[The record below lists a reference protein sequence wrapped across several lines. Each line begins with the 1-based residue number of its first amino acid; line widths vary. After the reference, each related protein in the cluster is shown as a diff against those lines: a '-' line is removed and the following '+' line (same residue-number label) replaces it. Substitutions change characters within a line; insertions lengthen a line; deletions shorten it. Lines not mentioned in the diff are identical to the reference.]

1 MSEILLL
8 MVMLF
13 AAYLFMPAT
22 WFSKVGANEEPKRV
36 TPQTTENLLAVPE
49 DSVLRRHF
57 ITQLR
62 SQIQRDM
69 YPRPIDPTLQRLYD
83 AMVDDELENRL
94 AALAA

>member
-1 MSEILLL
+1 MSEVLLL

-13 AAYLFMPAT
+13 AAYLFMPTT
-22 WFSKVGANEEPKRV
+22 WFSKVGANQESKRV
-36 TPQTTENLLAVPE
+36 SIQPAKSMLVIPE

-62 SQIQRDM
+62 SQIVRDM

-83 AMVDDELENRL
+83 SMVDDELENRL

>member
-1 MSEILLL
+1 MSEVLLL

-13 AAYLFMPAT
+13 AAYLFMPTT
-22 WFSKVGANEEPKRV
+22 WFSKVVVNEESKRIN
-36 TPQTTENLLAVPE
+36 TQRSESLLVIPE

-62 SQIQRDM
+62 SQIERDM

>member
-1 MSEILLL
+1 MSEVLLL

-13 AAYLFMPAT
+13 ASYLFMPTT
-22 WFSKVGANEEPKRV
+22 WFSKVVVNEEPKRIK
-36 TPQTTENLLAVPE
+36 TRCSESLLVIPE

-62 SQIQRDM
+62 SQIEREM

-83 AMVDDELENRL
+83 SMVDDELENRL

>member
-1 MSEILLL
+1 MSEVLLL
-8 MVMLF
+8 IVMLF
-13 AAYLFMPAT
+13 AAYLFMPTT
-22 WFSKVGANEEPKRV
+22 WFSKVGANEEPKRISV
-36 TPQTTENLLAVPE
+36 QPAKSMLVIPE

-69 YPRPIDPTLQRLYD
+69 YPRPVDPTLQRLYD

-94 AALAA
+94 AALVA